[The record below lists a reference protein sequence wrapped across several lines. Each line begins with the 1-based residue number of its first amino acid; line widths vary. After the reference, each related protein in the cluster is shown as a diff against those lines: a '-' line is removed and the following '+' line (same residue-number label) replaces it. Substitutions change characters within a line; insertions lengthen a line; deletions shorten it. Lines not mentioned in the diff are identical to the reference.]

1 MRIEA
6 DKEVT
11 KITSSWGTVKGRLER
26 YDNHGD
32 SNIFWLYTALGT
44 TVKCKFPDDLVEKSA
59 SSAERN
65 ISVTGMLKHRSN
77 EPMPYECT
85 VEKIEIHEPDD
96 QLPELKIGMFP
107 DITEGESI
115 DQAIQRFRDE
125 WE

>member
-1 MRIEA
+1 MQIEA

-11 KITSSWGTVKGRLER
+11 KITSSWGTVKGRVER
-26 YDNHGD
+26 YNNHGD
-32 SNIFWLYTALGT
+32 SKIFWLYTALGT
-44 TVKCKFPDDLVEKSA
+44 TVKCKLQDDFVEMYV
-59 SSAERN
+59 SSVGRN

-85 VEKIEIHEPDD
+85 VEIIEIHEQDD
-96 QLPELKIGMFP
+96 QLPELQIGMFP

-115 DQAIQRFRDE
+115 DQAIQKFRDE